1 MQYWNSWFY
10 IQPKKFL
17 SSYEYPNQLFYA
29 FQVLMMIYFRIL
41 TFTRVISSRFTD
53 TVISAS
59 WKTIWYWAFYI
70 FPVPN
75 LKQYRDKCKW
85 TYLCIVMHRWTFY
98 TFRND
103 VYHMYTW
110 SIIAIPI
117 LWCHEIWQ
125 WRSQNPGLSA
135 KKRIKVN
142 PASGTITV
150 SFRGGFLRFRSI
162 FPALFR
168 SMTFCL
174 VIRLPEIHQGKNF
187 DSDSMY

>member
-1 MQYWNSWFY
+1 
-10 IQPKKFL
+10 
-17 SSYEYPNQLFYA
+17 
-29 FQVLMMIYFRIL
+29 
-41 TFTRVISSRFTD
+41 
-53 TVISAS
+53 
-59 WKTIWYWAFYI
+59 
-70 FPVPN
+70 
-75 LKQYRDKCKW
+75 
-85 TYLCIVMHRWTFY
+85 MHRWTFY

-150 SFRGGFLRFRSI
+150 SFKGGFLRFRSI

-187 DSDSMY
+187 DSWFDALRVRNNIYINIKVSAYPCSFLHQGVLVSHYYYLYRVVPWQEHKMSIHVGAWDG

>member
-1 MQYWNSWFY
+1 MYSNA
-10 IQPKKFL
+10 K
-17 SSYEYPNQLFYA
+17 
-29 FQVLMMIYFRIL
+29 
-41 TFTRVISSRFTD
+41 TFFTF
-53 TVISAS
+53 
-59 WKTIWYWAFYI
+59 W
-70 FPVPN
+70 
-75 LKQYRDKCKW
+75 
-85 TYLCIVMHRWTFY
+85 
-98 TFRND
+98 ND
-103 VYHMYTW
+103 VYHTYTW

-150 SFRGGFLRFRSI
+150 SFKGGFLRFRSI

-187 DSDSMY
+187 DSWFHAWTDDNIYINKKSLSLPLFFSTPGSLSLTLLLFVPCRSMART